1 MPATDQLM
9 KLFIQIP
16 CFNEAKTL
24 PTTLADLPRELDGI
38 DEVKWLVIDDGSTD
52 ETVKIAQENGVD
64 YVVSHN
70 QNMGLAIGFM
80 SGLEAC
86 LEHGADIIVNTDA
99 DNQYSASSIP
109 DLIAPILA
117 GQADLV
123 IGARPIEEIKDFSPI
138 KKMFQKLG
146 SWVVR
151 VASNTDIPDAP
162 SGFRALSQD
171 LAYQVNV
178 FSDYTYTLET
188 IIQAGQKKFSV
199 SWVPV
204 KTNGWLRPS
213 RLVSSIWSYIK
224 RSIFT
229 IVRVFAVYRPFAFFM
244 SIAGFFL
251 IPGFLLGLRFLFLY
265 FSGDGSGHVQSL
277 IFTAILISV
286 GVQVGI
292 MAFIG
297 DLMNVNRRILEEI
310 QYRSRT
316 QALSKK
322 PSSGANSDD

>member
-1 MPATDQLM
+1 M
-9 KLFIQIP
+9 KLIIQIP
-16 CFNEAKTL
+16 CFNEAETL
-24 PTTLADLPRELDGI
+24 PVTLADLPRELEGI

-52 ETVKIAQENGVD
+52 DTAKVALENGVD
-64 YVVSHN
+64 YVVRHS
-70 QNMGLAIGFM
+70 QNMGLACGFM
-80 SGLEAC
+80 TGLETC
-86 LEHGADIIVNTDA
+86 LEHGADIIINTDA
-99 DNQYSASSIP
+99 DNQYSAASIP

-117 GQADLV
+117 GQAGLV

-162 SGFRALSQD
+162 SGFRALSRD

-213 RLVSSIWSYIK
+213 RLVGSIWSYIK
-224 RSIFT
+224 RSVFT

-244 SIAGFFL
+244 SIAGLFL
-251 IPGFLLGLRFLFLY
+251 VPGFLLGLRFLLLY
-265 FSGDGSGHVQSL
+265 FSGDGGGHIQSL

-286 GVQVGI
+286 GVQIGI

-297 DLMNVNRRILEEI
+297 DLMNVNRQILEEI
-310 QYRSRT
+310 QYRSRA
-316 QALSKK
+316 QSFSKK
-322 PSSGANSDD
+322 RQVEQRNHE

>member
-1 MPATDQLM
+1 M

-16 CFNEAKTL
+16 CFNEAETL
-24 PTTLADLPRELDGI
+24 AVTLADLPRELEGI
-38 DEVKWLVIDDGSTD
+38 DEIKWLVIDDGSTD
-52 ETVKIAQENGVD
+52 ETVKVAHDNGVD
-64 YVVSHN
+64 YVVRHN
-70 QNMGLAIGFM
+70 QNMGLAQGFM
-80 SGLEAC
+80 TGLETC
-86 LEHGADIIVNTDA
+86 LGHGADIIINTDA
-99 DNQYSASSIP
+99 DNQYSADSIP
-109 DLIAPILA
+109 DLIAPILS
-117 GQADLV
+117 GKADLV
-123 IGARPIEEIKDFSPI
+123 IGARPIEEIQDFSPI
-138 KKMFQKLG
+138 KKLFQKLG

-162 SGFRALSQD
+162 SGFRALSRD

-188 IIQAGQKKFSV
+188 IIQAGQKKFAV

-224 RSIFT
+224 RSIIT
-229 IVRVFAVYRPFAFFM
+229 IVRVFAIYRPFVFFM
-244 SIAGFFL
+244 SIAGLFL
-251 IPGFLLGLRFLFLY
+251 VPGFLLGLRFLVFY
-265 FSGDGSGHVQSL
+265 FSGDGGGHVQSL

-286 GVQVGI
+286 GVQIGI

-297 DLMNVNRRILEEI
+297 DMMNVNRQILEEI

-316 QALSKK
+316 QMLSKK
-322 PSSGANSDD
+322 TSGGAKET

>member
-1 MPATDQLM
+1 M

-16 CFNEAKTL
+16 CFNEAETL
-24 PTTLADLPRELDGI
+24 PVTLADLPRKLDGI
-38 DEVKWLVIDDGSTD
+38 DEIKWLVIDDGSTD
-52 ETVKIAQENGVD
+52 DTVSVAKENGVD

-70 QNMGLAIGFM
+70 QNMGLANGFM
-80 SGLEAC
+80 TGLETC
-86 LEHGADIIVNTDA
+86 LEHGADIIINTDA
-99 DNQYSASSIP
+99 DNQYSADSIP

-123 IGARPIEEIKDFSPI
+123 IGARPIEEIQDFSPL

-162 SGFRALSQD
+162 SGFRALSRD

-188 IIQAGQKKFSV
+188 IIQAGQKKFAV

-204 KTNGWLRPS
+204 KTNRWLRPS

-229 IVRVFAVYRPFAFFM
+229 IVRVFAIYRPFAFFM
-244 SIAGFFL
+244 SIASVFL
-251 IPGFLLGLRFLFLY
+251 VSGLLLGLRFLLLY
-265 FSGDGSGHVQSL
+265 FSGDGGGHVQSL

-286 GVQVGI
+286 GVQIGI

-297 DLMNVNRRILEEI
+297 DLMNVNRQILEEI
-310 QYRSRT
+310 QYRTRT
-316 QALSKK
+316 QKLSKK
-322 PSSGANSDD
+322 TSGGARAS

>member
-1 MPATDQLM
+1 M

-16 CFNEAKTL
+16 CFNEAETL
-24 PTTLADLPRELDGI
+24 AVTLADLPRELEGI
-38 DEVKWLVIDDGSTD
+38 DEIKWLVIDDGSTD
-52 ETVKIAQENGVD
+52 ETVKVAHDNGVD
-64 YVVSHN
+64 YVVRHN
-70 QNMGLAIGFM
+70 QNMGLAQGFM
-80 SGLEAC
+80 TGLETC
-86 LEHGADIIVNTDA
+86 LGHGADIIINTDA
-99 DNQYSASSIP
+99 DNQYSADSIP
-109 DLIAPILA
+109 DLIAPILS
-117 GQADLV
+117 GKADLV
-123 IGARPIEEIKDFSPI
+123 IGARPIEEIQDFSPI
-138 KKMFQKLG
+138 KKLFQKLG

-162 SGFRALSQD
+162 SGFRALSRD

-188 IIQAGQKKFSV
+188 IIQAGQKKFAV

-224 RSIFT
+224 RSIVT
-229 IVRVFAVYRPFAFFM
+229 IVRVFAIYRPFVFFM
-244 SIAGFFL
+244 SIAGLFL
-251 IPGFLLGLRFLFLY
+251 VPGFLLGLRFLVFY
-265 FSGDGSGHVQSL
+265 FSGDGGGHVQSL

-286 GVQVGI
+286 GVQIGI

-297 DLMNVNRRILEEI
+297 DMMNVNRQILEEI

-316 QALSKK
+316 QMLSKK
-322 PSSGANSDD
+322 TSGGAKET

>member
-1 MPATDQLM
+1 MPDDKRM

-16 CFNEAKTL
+16 CFNEAETL
-24 PTTLADLPRELDGI
+24 PVTLADLPRKLEGI
-38 DEVKWLVIDDGSTD
+38 DEIKWLVIDDGSTD
-52 ETVKIAQENGVD
+52 ETVKVAHENGVD

-70 QNMGLAIGFM
+70 KNMGLAHGFM
-80 SGLEAC
+80 TGLETC

-99 DNQYSASSIP
+99 DNQYSAGSIP

-117 GQADLV
+117 GQSDLV

-162 SGFRALSQD
+162 SGFRALSRD

-188 IIQAGQKKFSV
+188 IIQAGQKKFAV
-199 SWVPV
+199 SWVLV
-204 KTNGWLRPS
+204 KTNSWLRPS

-229 IVRVFAVYRPFAFFM
+229 IVRVFAIYRPFAFFM
-244 SIAGFFL
+244 SIASLFL
-251 IPGFLLGLRFLFLY
+251 LSGFLLGLRYLVFY
-265 FSGDGSGHVQSL
+265 FSGDGGGHVQSL
-277 IFTAILISV
+277 IFTAILIGA
-286 GVQVGI
+286 GVQIGI

-297 DLMNVNRRILEEI
+297 DLMNVNRQILEEI

-316 QALSKK
+316 QKLSKK
-322 PSSGANSDD
+322 TSGGAKES